1 MPSLKA
7 GVTAARVSPA
17 VRMQQ
22 DKEINLAE
30 TATAAIDS
38 VLGMLGDGAEPP
50 KGLMPLKNAVADGE
64 PMAIG
69 NAMYLLL
76 VEQCLDYDVVDGL
89 MVPTTLDYG
98 KTDDPKVKEKM
109 QYIYSYGISMFQRKY
124 ISQDDLMDAV
134 LTKVASRVG
143 MDGPAFD
150 KWLEMPAAV

>member
-1 MPSLKA
+1 MS
-7 GVTAARVSPA
+7 AARVSPA
-17 VRMQQ
+17 VRMQE